1 MLTQTKQ
8 IILNKLLRMAVIDVD
23 IYNKLVVT
31 SFDNLHQLIVYLEKE
46 LNIFLT
52 KSQILKLI

>member
-31 SFDNLHQLIVYLEKE
+31 SFDNVHQLIIYLEKE

>member
-1 MLTQTKQ
+1 MSTQTKQ
-8 IILNKLLRMAVIDVD
+8 TILNKLLRMRVINID

-31 SFDNLHQLIVYLEKE
+31 PFKNLHQLLAYLEKE

-52 KSQILKLI
+52 KSQVLELI

>member
-1 MLTQTKQ
+1 MSTQTKQ
-8 IILNKLLRMAVIDVD
+8 TILNKLLRMRVINTD

-31 SFDNLHQLIVYLEKE
+31 PFKNLHQLLAYLEKE

-52 KSQILKLI
+52 KSQVLELI